1 MTKINRGLAACRAP
15 FFVAN
20 SPVQDQPDQPTLSM
34 GDGPDRLIVSQAAD
48 EAKQERLV
56 RKRCDLFQVQSSYS
70 VEVSVSSFWQELRYA
85 LRLLRLSPS
94 FTLVA
99 VLTLAL
105 GIGAN
110 TAIFQLIDS
119 IRLRTIP
126 VKDAQEL
133 ATVRI
138 ADRHWGSGQFS
149 SQYSQLTFAIWEQ
162 IRKRQEGFKE
172 IAAWSDQRFNL
183 ATGGEVRY
191 AKGIR
196 VSGDFFHVIGVEPV
210 LGRLLGPAD
219 DQPGCATTPANLS
232 YAFWQRNFGG
242 DASVVG
248 KRFTLDGSSFEV
260 VGITPPGF
268 NGVSVGDTF
277 DVAVP
282 ICVEPILNPR
292 NNRLTIR
299 HAWWL
304 AAIGRLKPG
313 WTIARA
319 NAQMNAVSPAILR
332 ETIPQF
338 YDTEGVRKFLEY
350 KLGAFPA
357 STGFSQLREDSGTP
371 LLILLGISGL
381 VLLIAC
387 ANLANLMLARAGAR
401 ERQITI
407 RLALGATRARM
418 IRELLSESLLL
429 SMAGAI
435 CGLFLAFAVGRML
448 VAFISTPDSQIFL
461 DLGMDWRVMAFTTA
475 LAVLTTVF
483 FGLAPAVRATR
494 AEPATL
500 LQSGSRGTSGGR
512 ERFSLRRI
520 LVVSQVALS
529 VVLLVGALL
538 FARSLRNLTTLNV
551 GFQQNGILITS
562 VDFKRLQMPEEHFAE
577 YKQEIAKRLKAMPGV
592 ESAAQAML
600 VPFGGSTWNQ
610 DVLTEA
616 SDEERGVTWENYVGP
631 GYFQTVGTPLLAG
644 RDFDNRDTAVSVKVA
659 IVNTA
664 FVRKILKGTE
674 ALGKRFRLHE
684 APGKPRPL
692 YEIVGVTG
700 DNKFQDMHEEFLP
713 FVYFPSM
720 QLEKPGPDDQFLIRS
735 SLPLTSMM
743 ASVKQTMSDMNPGID
758 LEFKV
763 FKTQIHNSL
772 LQDELMA
779 TLSGFFGFL
788 AALLAAIGLYGVISY
803 MVLQRTREIGIRMAI
818 GADRAAVVKMILR
831 ESAMLTAAGLVIG
844 TGLALGAAQAAKS
857 LLYGLKPRDPL
868 TLVMAV
874 VTLSAVAGLASFV
887 PAFRASK
894 LDPLEALRYE

>member
-1 MTKINRGLAACRAP
+1 
-15 FFVAN
+15 
-20 SPVQDQPDQPTLSM
+20 M
-34 GDGPDRLIVSQAAD
+34 GVP
-48 EAKQERLV
+48 
-56 RKRCDLFQVQSSYS
+56 
-70 VEVSVSSFWQELRYA
+70 VSSLWQDLRYA
-85 LRLLRLSPS
+85 VRLLRLSPG

-126 VKDAQEL
+126 VKNPQEL
-133 ATVRI
+133 GTVRI

-149 SQYSQLTFAIWEQ
+149 SQYSQLTFAMWEQ
-162 IRKRQEGFKE
+162 IRKRQEGFSE
-172 IAAWSDQRFNL
+172 IAVWSDQRFNL

-191 AKGIR
+191 ARGIR
-196 VSGDFFHVIGVEPV
+196 VSGEFFHVIGVKPI
-210 LGRLLGPAD
+210 LGRLVGPAD
-219 DQPGCATTPANLS
+219 DQPGCGTTAANIS
-232 YAFWQRNFGG
+232 YAFWQRNFGA
-242 DASVVG
+242 DRSVVG
-248 KRFTLDGSSFEV
+248 KRLTLDGNSFEV

-282 ICVEPILNPR
+282 ICVEPILSPR

-304 AAIGRLKPG
+304 ASIGRLKPG

-319 NAQMNAVSPAILR
+319 SAQINAVTPAILQ
-332 ETIPQF
+332 ETIPPF
-338 YDTEGVRKFLEY
+338 YDAEGVKKFLEY
-350 KLGAFPA
+350 KLGVFPA
-357 STGFSQLREDSGTP
+357 STGFSQLRADSQTS
-371 LLILLGISGL
+371 LWLLLGISGL

-429 SMAGAI
+429 SIAGAI
-435 CGLFLAFAVGRML
+435 CGLFLAFAVSRML

-461 DLGMDWRVMAFTTA
+461 DLGMDWRLIGFTTG
-475 LAVLTTVF
+475 LAALTTVF

-529 VVLLVGALL
+529 IVLLVGALL
-538 FARSLRNLTTLNV
+538 FARSLRNLTTLNA
-551 GFQQNGILITS
+551 GFQQDGILITN
-562 VDFKRLQMPEEHFAE
+562 VDFRRLQMPEERFAE
-577 YKQEIAKRLKAMPGV
+577 YKREIAKRIQAIPGV

-600 VPFGGSTWNQ
+600 VPFGGSTWN
-610 DVLTEA
+610 DNVINEGLD
-616 SDEERGVTWENYVGP
+616 SDAGVAWTNYLGA

-644 RDFDNRDTAVSVKVA
+644 RDFDARDTATSMKVA
-659 IVNTA
+659 IVNQA
-664 FVRKILKGTE
+664 FVRKILKGAE
-674 ALGKRFRLHE
+674 PLGKRFRIHE

-692 YEIVGVTG
+692 YEIVGVVG
-700 DNKFQDMHEEFLP
+700 NNKFQDMHEEFLP
-713 FVYFPSM
+713 FAYYPTA
-720 QLEKPGPDDQFLIRS
+720 QQEKPSPDDQILIRS
-735 SLPLTSMM
+735 SLPLTSLM
-743 ASVKQTMSDMNPGID
+743 ASVKQTMSEMNPGID

-763 FKTQIHNSL
+763 FKRQIHNSL

-803 MVLQRTREIGIRMAI
+803 MVVQRTREIGIRMAI
-818 GADRAAVVKMILR
+818 GADRVAVVRMILR
-831 ESAMLTAAGLVIG
+831 EAAMLTVAGLVIG
-844 TGLALGAAQAAKS
+844 IGLALGAAQAAKS

-868 TLVMAV
+868 TLLIAI
-874 VTLSAVAGLASFV
+874 VTLSAVAALASFL
-887 PAFRASK
+887 PAYRASK
-894 LDPLEALRYE
+894 FDPLVALRYE